1 MKITFVSPQGEK
13 HTVEA
18 ASGLS
23 LLEVARDNGIEGL
36 AAECGG
42 ACSCATCHVM
52 ISQMWMTR
60 LGSPMM
66 TEDDLLQL
74 LGDYREPGSR
84 LACQLITSSVLDG
97 IEVRIPAQQII

>member
-1 MKITFVSPQGEK
+1 MKITFVSAQGED

-18 ASGLS
+18 PHGLT

-36 AAECGG
+36 DAECGG

-52 ISQMWMTR
+52 LPPDWIAR

-66 TEDDLLQL
+66 TEDDLLQI
-74 LGDYREPGSR
+74 LGDQRQPGSR
-84 LACQLITSSVLDG
+84 LACQIIISDILDG
-97 IEVRIPAQQII
+97 IRVCVPASQIL